1 MSIGLAAVL
10 YASLGLALAGLRLT
24 QGARADDA
32 LFTGLFWP
40 LEVTRRWI
48 DVMVRALIRTEWELH

>member
-1 MSIGLAAVL
+1 MSIGLAIVL
-10 YASLGLALAGLRLT
+10 YASLVLALAGLRLN

-48 DVMVRALIRTEWELH
+48 DVMVRVLIHTECELH